1 MVWVRLIFMAIFK
14 FLKIIS
20 PKISFKDSAF
30 GWDGLSTFI
39 VSNILLL
46 ATLGLGFLYLFLK
59 TLMVAYTTKT
69 SLVTNKTCL
78 VAGLRLDNEQPAE
91 EFISRLNRVLCL
103 SQQANSAGDEI
114 KIIILGGITGD
125 NYISEAQ
132 AGADYLITQGVDEKQ
147 IMTEDHSR
155 HTLENLQNARKLLLN
170 LSLNSEANRSP
181 ALSVAIISSRYH
193 LYRIMTLGR
202 GLNLALTA
210 VAAEDKFN
218 LSLSNLLRLFK
229 EAYYLHWYWSGKLWV
244 LLTGN
249 KKSQSRIT

>member
-14 FLKIIS
+14 FLKIIT

-46 ATLGLGFLYLFLK
+46 ATLGLWFLYLFLK
-59 TLMVAYTTKT
+59 TLTIAYTTKT
-69 SLVTNKTCL
+69 FLMTKKTCL
-78 VAGLRLDNEQPAE
+78 VAGLRLDNEQPTE
-91 EFISRLNRVLCL
+91 GFIARLDRVLCL

-114 KIIILGGITGD
+114 QIIVLGGLTGD
-125 NYISEAQ
+125 NRISEAQ
-132 AGADYLITQGVDEKQ
+132 AGADYLRTQGIDEKL
-147 IMTEDHSR
+147 ITTEDDSR

-170 LSLNSEANRSP
+170 LSQNSEANISP
-181 ALSVAIISSRYH
+181 ALSVAIVSSRYH

-202 GLNLALTA
+202 GLNLILTPI
-210 VAAEDKFN
+210 AAEDKFN
-218 LSLSNLLRLFK
+218 LSLINLLRLFK
-229 EAYYLHWYWSGKLWV
+229 EVYYLHWYWSGKLWV

-249 KKSQSRIT
+249 KKSQARIT